1 MLLLS
6 NFFCDLLSF
15 YVESFPNVSEMKD
28 YVASGA
34 GYLQGGLQRENW
46 ERATLS
52 IVKTTSKTA
61 MHPGINFFI
70 KHAGAIFRNLFQV
83 ALKDI
88 SNLPETKHL
97 FDICPSMESF
107 VTNKFDDMV
116 WALMEN
122 AAATTHLAIEPYY
135 SCLDPN
141 LPNFRPPEQDSDNED
156 EEEVDLNVSLMSR
169 LWSMARKKLDDAATK
184 ELLRQRGKERAS
196 EKRKF
201 LAEKRASMINDEET
215 DEIIKSA
222 FQYLLSLHEFIETI
236 LNFQTNYCLYNAF
249 KAELE
254 SFSRVV
260 SDSDWTEMLPNDD
273 SLDAMIDE
281 LDDKIDGLKGSL
293 DSVNKMQMKF

>member
-1 MLLLS
+1 
-6 NFFCDLLSF
+6 
-15 YVESFPNVSEMKD
+15 MKD

-70 KHAGAIFRNLFQV
+70 KHAGSIFRNLFQV

-88 SNLPETKHL
+88 NQLPETKHL
-97 FDICPSMESF
+97 FDICPGMESF
-107 VTNKFDDMV
+107 VSLKFDDMV
-116 WALMEN
+116 WALMES
-122 AAATTHLAIEPYY
+122 AAANTHLAIEPYY

-141 LPNFRPPEQDSDNED
+141 LPNFRPPEHDTDEED
-156 EEEVDLNVSLMSR
+156 EEVDLNESIVSKLA
-169 LWSMARKKLDDAATK
+169 SMFRKTLDDAVTK
-184 ELLRQRGKERAS
+184 QLLRDRGRERAS

-236 LNFQTNYCLYNAF
+236 LNFQTNYSLYNAF
-249 KAELE
+249 KEELE

-260 SDSDWTEMLPNDD
+260 SDSDWTEMLPQDD
-273 SLDAMIDE
+273 SLDAMIDD
-281 LDDKIDGLKGSL
+281 LDDKINGLKGSL

>member
-1 MLLLS
+1 
-6 NFFCDLLSF
+6 
-15 YVESFPNVSEMKD
+15 MKD

-34 GYLQGGLQRENW
+34 GYLQGSLQRENW

-88 SNLPETKHL
+88 SALPDMKHL
-97 FDICPSMESF
+97 FDICPGMENF

-141 LPNFRPPEQDSDNED
+141 IPNFRPPENDTDD
-156 EEEVDLNVSLMSR
+156 EGEEIDLNESIVSKLT
-169 LWSMARKKLDDAATK
+169 SMFRKKMDDAVTK
-184 ELLRQRGKERAS
+184 QLLRQRGRERAS

-201 LAEKRASMINDEET
+201 LAEKRAAMINEEET
-215 DEIIKSA
+215 NEIIKSA
-222 FQYLLSLHEFIETI
+222 FEYLLSLHEFIETI

-249 KAELE
+249 KEQLE

-260 SDSDWTEMLPNDD
+260 SDSDWAEMLPHDD

-293 DSVNKMQMKF
+293 DTVNKMQMKF